1 MNYIPLNT
9 STPIN
14 LGLAKNSHISSV
26 LEWAL
31 NRLRI
36 KKGSFVLD
44 QNLGSELYKLYG
56 VSTPDIA
63 PRALSL
69 VKEALSPIEE
79 ITVLDVLAE
88 QKNDVLTL
96 TIYLEIDDTQTAV
109 TVSI

>member
-14 LGLAKNSHISSV
+14 LGLEKSSHISSV
-26 LEWAL
+26 LECAL

-56 VSTPDIA
+56 ISSNYIA

-96 TIYLEIDDTQTAV
+96 TIYLEIDDTKTSV
-109 TVSI
+109 TVSV